1 MKNAK
6 GFTLIE
12 LMITVAIVGV
22 LAAIALP
29 AYQDHTIKS
38 QVTEGLTL
46 TQEAR
51 DNVIEYHSNK
61 GSLPD
66 NNAMARFS
74 GGEGNYV
81 SSVDVETGGR
91 IVVTFSKDAPRKANI
106 KIDGKKI
113 TLTPTPHA
121 TTGNLIWA
129 CSSDMEPKYVPIPC
143 H

>member
-1 MKNAK
+1 MNNEK
-6 GFTLIE
+6 GFTLVE
-12 LMITVAIVGV
+12 LMITVAVIGV

-29 AYQDHTIKS
+29 AYQEHTIKS

-51 DNVIEYHSNK
+51 DNVIEYHSNT

-66 NNAMARFS
+66 NNTMARFS

-81 SSVDVETGGR
+81 SSVDVESGGKV
-91 IVVTFSKDAPRKANI
+91 VVTFSKDAPRKANI
-106 KIDGKKI
+106 KIDGKKV

-121 TTGNLIWA
+121 TTGNLIWS
-129 CSSDMEPKYVPIPC
+129 CSSDMEAKYLPSSC